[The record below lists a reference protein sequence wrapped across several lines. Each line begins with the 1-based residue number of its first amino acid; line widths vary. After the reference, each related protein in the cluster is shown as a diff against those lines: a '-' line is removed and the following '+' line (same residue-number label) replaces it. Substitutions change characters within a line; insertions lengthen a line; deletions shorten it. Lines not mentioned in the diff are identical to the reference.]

1 MLESTGDELGD
12 RVTMMPV
19 EEAVTSVKN
28 TTNANNCGNEL
39 LDANGDAHE
48 AIQVEKEDA
57 HEAIQVENKDE
68 KGCGDGNGDGA
79 TCAIEEGPNDVK
91 EETKKDEHSEVA
103 VEESSAAKT
112 EDNKESSTLPPEG
125 NGSCN

>member
-39 LDANGDAHE
+39 LDANG
-48 AIQVEKEDA
+48 DA